1 MDGVR
6 STFTGRRFERQRP
19 AAVWIVGGRSSAT
32 NELLLGALH
41 ERGVWAEL
49 ARPASLPSRVRRDDT
64 VLGRLDIRPTLDG
77 VEDGLWALCRV
88 EDRGTRV
95 LNPAPSLLACHDKLQ
110 TAILLAQA
118 GLPHPTTRHVSHSR
132 PSVVL
137 SHSRSGE
144 SMPGA

>member
-1 MDGVR
+1 MEGVR

-19 AAVWIVGGRSSAT
+19 AAVWIASGRSSAT
-32 NELLLGALH
+32 NELLVGALH
-41 ERGVWAEL
+41 ERGVRAEL
-49 ARPASLPSRVRRDDT
+49 VRPASLDDRVRRDDT
-64 VLGRLDIRPTLDG
+64 VLGRLDVRPTLDG

-118 GLPHPTTRHVSHSR
+118 GLPHPVRPQVRRSISTTTDR
-132 PSVVL
+132 
-137 SHSRSGE
+137 
-144 SMPGA
+144 A